1 MAIGPA
7 GKLGQLLVDAGKI
20 TQDQLDQ
27 ALAKQRQTGT
37 RLGHVLVELG
47 FVTEKDVVEVL
58 STQLGVPHVWL
69 RKGLVDPKVVPLI
82 PREKADLYKVIAMF
96 RVRNE
101 LTVAM
106 SDPQSLFI
114 IDELSRLTGC
124 TIQPVVSRAEEINQ
138 FIKEYYENTIGVD
151 ELLSSID
158 QTDVEVIDESPLM
171 SLSELEEMAEGSP
184 IINLVNLV
192 ILNAIKDGASDIHI
206 EPDRKKM
213 RVRYRVDGLLREVM
227 SNRMDLH
234 AAVVSRVKVM
244 ANLDI
249 GERRRPQ
256 EGRIHVAAEGR
267 EIDLRVS
274 ALPTVLGEKVVMR
287 ILDQSKAI
295 TSLEK
300 LGFSGRTLET
310 LQNML
315 TQPFGLILATGP
327 TGSGKTTTLY
337 SALSLISSM
346 EKNIITIEDPVEYQL
361 ELINQ
366 IQVNEKMDL
375 SFANVLRH
383 VLRQDPDVIMVG
395 EIRDRET
402 AEIAIQAALT
412 GHLVIST
419 LHTNDAAGT
428 VTRLTDMGIE
438 TYLLASALLGA
449 VAQRLVR
456 RICRD
461 CKTTFIPP
469 EALLEQVGWPERK
482 GVTMST
488 GSGCRNCYDSGYKGR
503 SGIYE
508 VMAMDADMR
517 RLVLTNPT
525 IDELR
530 AARAASGLPSLKE
543 YGFELVRNG
552 TSTIEEVMRAVY
564 IEAKSDVASEQK
576 PRPALVSAQPQPPTE
591 GESHGA

>member
-1 MAIGPA
+1 
-7 GKLGQLLVDAGKI
+7 
-20 TQDQLDQ
+20 
-27 ALAKQRQTGT
+27 
-37 RLGHVLVELG
+37 
-47 FVTEKDVVEVL
+47 
-58 STQLGVPHVWL
+58 
-69 RKGLVDPKVVPLI
+69 
-82 PREKADLYKVIAMF
+82 
-96 RVRNE
+96 
-101 LTVAM
+101 
-106 SDPQSLFI
+106 
-114 IDELSRLTGC
+114 
-124 TIQPVVSRAEEINQ
+124 
-138 FIKEYYENTIGVD
+138 
-151 ELLSSID
+151 
-158 QTDVEVIDESPLM
+158 
-171 SLSELEEMAEGSP
+171 
-184 IINLVNLV
+184 
-192 ILNAIKDGASDIHI
+192 
-206 EPDRKKM
+206 
-213 RVRYRVDGLLREVM
+213 
-227 SNRMDLH
+227 
-234 AAVVSRVKVM
+234 
-244 ANLDI
+244 
-249 GERRRPQ
+249 
-256 EGRIHVAAEGR
+256 
-267 EIDLRVS
+267 
-274 ALPTVLGEKVVMR
+274 VLGEKVVMR